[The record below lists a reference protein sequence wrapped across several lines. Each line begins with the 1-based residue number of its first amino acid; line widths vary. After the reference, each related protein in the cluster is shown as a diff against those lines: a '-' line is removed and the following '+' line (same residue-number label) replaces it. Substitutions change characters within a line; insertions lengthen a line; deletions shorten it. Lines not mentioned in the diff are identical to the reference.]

1 MDGNEVQTSP
11 LLSGSPG
18 AWDSLIESVGPAS
31 LLVVIESRM
40 SPALRLQ
47 TSAEDILQEAL
58 MHAWRDRATCEWRG
72 LKSFRSW
79 LLTIIDHRIGHIVAA
94 ARTQKRGAGVRLTA
108 FSAAGRSSTG
118 STTGGSGI
126 LGPAGSTT
134 PSRLAIFREQAEAMR
149 QALAELPEELG
160 VVVRLRLFEQ
170 LTLDEVSRRL
180 GLGLSVIRRRF
191 GQGLEIYEKSLRQAL
206 FSRSQQPLPSMDGHL
221 DP

>member
-1 MDGNEVQTSP
+1 MNEYEAQTSP

-58 MHAWRDRATCEWRG
+58 MHAWRDRAACEWRG

-79 LLTIIDHRIGHIVAA
+79 LLTIIDHRIGHLVAA
-94 ARTQKRGAGVRLTA
+94 ASTQKRGAGVRLVTY
-108 FSAAGRSSTG
+108 SATGRSSAG
-118 STTGGSGI
+118 STNGDPNI
-126 LGPAGSTT
+126 LSPAGSTT

-149 QALAELPEELG
+149 Q
-160 VVVRLRLFEQ
+160 
-170 LTLDEVSRRL
+170 
-180 GLGLSVIRRRF
+180 
-191 GQGLEIYEKSLRQAL
+191 
-206 FSRSQQPLPSMDGHL
+206 
-221 DP
+221 